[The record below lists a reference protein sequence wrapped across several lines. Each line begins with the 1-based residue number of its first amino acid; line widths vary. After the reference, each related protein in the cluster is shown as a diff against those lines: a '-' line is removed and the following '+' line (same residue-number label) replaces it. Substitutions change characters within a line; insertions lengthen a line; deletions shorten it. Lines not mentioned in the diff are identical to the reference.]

1 MYICGSVYTNKH
13 FAAVTDSNF
22 TDKPVEISKY
32 SSLYIFI
39 NNIDC
44 FVNDMTWT
52 LINWIRFLNIFWYHS
67 ITMALCPI

>member
-39 NNIDC
+39 NNIDW
-44 FVNDMTWT
+44 FVNDMT
-52 LINWIRFLNIFWYHS
+52 
-67 ITMALCPI
+67 

>member
-1 MYICGSVYTNKH
+1 MEQKLRNELNANIKLSNLYKVCIYICGSVYTNKH

-39 NNIDC
+39 NNIDW
-44 FVNDMTWT
+44 FVNDMT
-52 LINWIRFLNIFWYHS
+52 
-67 ITMALCPI
+67 